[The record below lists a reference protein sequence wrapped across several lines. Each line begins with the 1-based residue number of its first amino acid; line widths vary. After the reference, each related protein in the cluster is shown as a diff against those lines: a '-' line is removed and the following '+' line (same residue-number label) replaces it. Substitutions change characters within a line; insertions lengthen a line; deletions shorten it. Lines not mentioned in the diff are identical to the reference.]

1 MGAVLRQPDGP
12 VKGNR
17 LDLIR
22 VLLTVGIVCR
32 HATTADLPSTTAAF
46 DAFTQVM
53 VRLTEVCVPLF
64 YVISG
69 YLFFRNVPMFP
80 RPGWFLDKYRS
91 RFFSLVIPYLIANG
105 VAWLCYYF
113 AVKAAP
119 SMVSG
124 FFGDSWKNPLYVFW
138 TGPVNMS
145 LWFIRELILV
155 VVVSPALYLLVR
167 FLRWWGVLLL
177 GVLWA
182 FKIGPA
188 PLFFFS
194 IGACEGVWK
203 IAPVERW
210 LLAPSRVDVRSRAWT
225 YFIYLYHYL
234 LVVGVKKVLVQ
245 VLQPEGT
252 LALLGVYL
260 ASVVIV
266 LGILTGLYF
275 GMRKVLPKIT
285 GIIVGGKG

>member
-1 MGAVLRQPDGP
+1 M
-12 VKGNR
+12 KGNR

-22 VLLTVGIVCR
+22 ILLTVGIVCR
-32 HATTADLPSTTAAF
+32 HAELVDQAALSPAF
-46 DAFTQVM
+46 DVFNKGMMGV
-53 VRLTEVCVPLF
+53 TEICVPLF

-69 YLFFRNVPMFP
+69 YLFFRNVPMLP

-91 RFFSLVIPYLIANG
+91 RLFSLVIPYLIAN
-105 VAWLCYYF
+105 VIAWLCYYF
-113 AVKAAP
+113 AIKEVP

-124 FFGDSWKNPLYVFW
+124 FFGDNWKDPVFVFW

-210 LLAPSRVDVRSRAWT
+210 LMAPSRVDTRSRAWT

-234 LVVGVKKVLVQ
+234 LIVGVKKGLCMLLHPQ
-245 VLQPEGT
+245 GA

-260 ASVVIV
+260 TSVVVV
-266 LGILTGLYF
+266 LGVLTVLYF